1 MVVIKLIKTNFE
13 GDVLINFL
21 NLKYFMLTAQQKNIT
36 RVAESEHVS
45 QQSLSNQIK
54 KIEDIF
60 GTKLFDRTGGLTLT
74 HAGEILYK
82 YAERLLALKDEMDRE
97 MADLKGS
104 KQGVLRIGISY
115 TRGSAFLP
123 EILPLY
129 KKENPFVK
137 ISVVENNSRVLEEYL
152 MRGHIDLYIGSE
164 LKKASDTEIINLCS
178 ERLYMVVPKV
188 IANKFYNEVTTVFDT
203 PEKAEKFKDFDFLM
217 LTRDNRVRRIA
228 DEHLKK
234 IKDGI
239 NILIE
244 TENIETLFSLA
255 CKGMGITFYPEMFMK
270 KHENIINST
279 DCPVCFIPLEGK
291 YSHNQLSVGY
301 SKRKYLSHAAKKFI
315 DCAKEVYNQ

>member
-1 MVVIKLIKTNFE
+1 M
-13 GDVLINFL
+13 INFL
-21 NLKYFMLTAQQKNIT
+21 NLRYFMLTAQQKNIT

-54 KIEDIF
+54 KIEDDF

-74 HAGEILYK
+74 YAGEVLYK
-82 YAERLLALKDEMDRE
+82 YAERLLAIKGEMDRE

-123 EILPLY
+123 EILPHF
-129 KKENPFVK
+129 KEQNPFVK
-137 ISVVENNSRVLEEYL
+137 ISVIENNSRVLEEYL
-152 MRGHIDLYIGSE
+152 SRGHIDLYIGSE
-164 LKKASDTEIINLCS
+164 LKKAADTEIVDLCS
-178 ERLYMVVPKV
+178 ERLYIVVPKS
-188 IANKFYNEVTTVFDT
+188 IAVGFYGDIPNIYDKE
-203 PEKAEKFKDFDFLM
+203 EKAEKFKEFDFLM

-228 DEHLKK
+228 DEHLKNV
-234 IKDGI
+234 KDDI

-270 KHENIINST
+270 KHEKLIKSD
-279 DCPVCFIPLEGK
+279 DCPVSFIPLEGK
-291 YSHNQLSVGY
+291 YSHNQLAVGY
-301 SKRKYLSHAAKKFI
+301 SKHKYLSHAAKKFI
-315 DCAKEVYNQ
+315 ECAQQVYNSEK

>member
-1 MVVIKLIKTNFE
+1 M
-13 GDVLINFL
+13 INFL
-21 NLKYFMLTAQQKNIT
+21 NLRYFMLTAQQKNIT

-54 KIEDIF
+54 KIEEDF

-74 HAGEILYK
+74 YAGEVLYR
-82 YAERLLALKDEMDRE
+82 YAERLLALKDEMYSE

-115 TRGSAFLP
+115 TRGSALLP
-123 EILPLY
+123 EILPLFR
-129 KKENPFVK
+129 KENPFVK
-137 ISVVENNSRVLEEYL
+137 ISVIENNSRVLEEYL
-152 MRGHIDLYIGSE
+152 SRGHIDLYIGSE
-164 LKKASDTEIINLCS
+164 LKKASDTEIVDLCS
-178 ERLYMVVPKV
+178 ERLYIVVPKSV
-188 IANKFYNEVTTVFDT
+188 AAEFYDDVPTVFSKE
-203 PEKAEKFKDFDFLM
+203 EKAERFKESDFLM

-228 DEHLKK
+228 DEHLKNAK
-234 IKDGI
+234 ESI

-255 CKGMGITFYPEMFMK
+255 CKGMGVTFYPEMFMK
-270 KHENIINST
+270 KHEQLINSD

-291 YSHNQLSVGY
+291 YSHNQLAVGY

-315 DCAKEVYNQ
+315 ECAKQVYNL